1 MSLYLTGIGHGVER
15 IILLWH
21 HILGLSSQSML
32 IHTCCDS
39 SGVRLASTLVSE
51 RHQVNSVLLPW
62 SQTSLHKGSDGA
74 GQLCSH
80 PAIIVLGTDR
90 RDEMKSK
97 NCLHILRK
105 CQSQC
110 GLNFFSRWRQE
121 IWQIK
126 HYKTIP
132 TSKTYAVNH
141 AVKFYAVD
149 FLNFIFLLTDL

>member
-1 MSLYLTGIGHGVER
+1 MSFYLTGIGQGVVR
-15 IILLWH
+15 FNPFINDFISSYQ
-21 HILGLSSQSML
+21 GLSFQSPL

-39 SGVRLASTLVSE
+39 SGEWLTSTLVSE

-80 PAIIVLGTDR
+80 PPIIVLGKDR
-90 RDEMKSK
+90 SDEMKSK
-97 NCLHILRK
+97 NCLHILSK
-105 CQSQC
+105 CQLLC

-126 HYKTIP
+126 DYTHQ
-132 TSKTYAVNH
+132 
-141 AVKFYAVD
+141 
-149 FLNFIFLLTDL
+149 